1 MTTFRSVF
9 VRSPGRGCGCVCV
22 KEVISSETGTYSWQ
36 IFPPLLFFFKWLI
49 RLIGTGRSK
58 ADSIDECRAD
68 TFCVPFITDLHARFK
83 GQKYCQRERE
93 KASWIAQKNPSTGE
107 LKKAQGI
114 HVRAEGEGPN
124 RHLTYK
130 QAPWPVVVVTSVE
143 TLLFST
149 VKRTLSDIQSKQ
161 CGRTKHT
168 PGQKQKGQA
177 EKATKQVR
185 ATGKMLR

>member
-1 MTTFRSVF
+1 MSVGLTHF
-9 VRSPGRGCGCVCV
+9 VYRLSQTYTHVV
-22 KEVISSETGTYSWQ
+22 KAKNIV
-36 IFPPLLFFFKWLI
+36 
-49 RLIGTGRSK
+49 
-58 ADSIDECRAD
+58 
-68 TFCVPFITDLHARFK
+68 
-83 GQKYCQRERE
+83 RERE